1 MRVRLHTQQ
10 TTNFSTHSKSSLT
23 NGVDQSQDFIRAL
36 QWQREELWVKRG
48 QALDQSFGLGDIT
61 LLTQNLAG
69 FKILD
74 LKEKH
79 MTCRKTNCSWPVQ
92 KKQTDEDW
100 SVPGCNLLS
109 VWGHPCGVIFEKKKM
124 FTETLSG
131 DRGCAGLSFCRLL
144 EIWKWTCVSRLELLP
159 AGGIKAG

>member
-109 VWGHPCGVIFEKKKM
+109 VWGHPCGVIFKKKKCLQRHYR
-124 FTETLSG
+124 EIEDVLVSASA
-131 DRGCAGLSFCRLL
+131 DCLKYENGL
-144 EIWKWTCVSRLELLP
+144 VYP
-159 AGGIKAG
+159 D